1 MPLPTNAVSEDALS
15 DDYRPGEHRAMR
27 IDAVAPIEVG
37 PGCLRRDLAGHDGV
51 RVWVVDMAP
60 GSAWPQVD
68 HHDRGESYFVAS
80 GELIEGDRR
89 YPAGTHVWF
98 APGSHHRPRT
108 ELGAR
113 LYGLN
118 PAAAGAAGT

>member
-1 MPLPTNAVSEDALS
+1 MPASTNPVQDAS
-15 DDYRPGEHRAMR
+15 RREKHRPEEHRAVHV
-27 IDAVAPIEVG
+27 DAVAPVEVG
-37 PGCLRRDLAGHDGV
+37 PGCYRRDLPGHDGV

-60 GSAWPQVD
+60 GSAWPHVD
-68 HHDRGESYFVAS
+68 HHAHGESYFVAS
-80 GELIEGDRR
+80 GELIEGDRH

-98 APGSHHRPRT
+98 APGSRHRPRT

-118 PAAAGAAGT
+118 PVAASVAGE